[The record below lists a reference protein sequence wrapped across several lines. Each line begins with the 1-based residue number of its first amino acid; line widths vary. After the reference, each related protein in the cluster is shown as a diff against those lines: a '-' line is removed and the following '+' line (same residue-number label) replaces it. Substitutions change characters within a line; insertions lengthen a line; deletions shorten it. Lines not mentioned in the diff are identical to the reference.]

1 MYGYI
6 LRNKIRTTGNFI
18 KNYWMFIVGIMVVFV
33 FAARRIYSAVSL
45 MENISTYLIYVKL
58 GCIFWVFIGVYIKKK
73 PPIII
78 NPATLHYL
86 LYSKRLMHVFVL
98 QYVLQLLFAFI
109 TAFVISFAMYQFSV
123 SLAVLQM
130 TVFIGTYFYVG
141 FLLAWIR
148 YHSADYKTLL
158 IISVTFVFS
167 SILFVLTDGILP
179 VTINVAVII
188 GSFIFIIRYLNIDWN
203 KYKQD
208 LIFINTINTAG
219 ARKDMLQMLQI
230 AEEQQAKRKK
240 AIFIY
245 HFPLNQRNALSI
257 KTLIET
263 IRTPPRIWVILACF
277 ITVGVLIVRT
287 PLFNEIPL
295 LGQPEIAS
303 VIAVFFIVTF
313 FLNVSRIFEKQ
324 LTTLLDKSRKGLF
337 IPFGKSTI
345 IRKICIVPIILFT
358 CSALIVG
365 TILSSRLIAIVIFIV
380 GYNLVFTLRLFLIS
394 YTKRKLDVL
403 FNVATFLLTYMLVW

>member
-1 MYGYI
+1 
-6 LRNKIRTTGNFI
+6 
-18 KNYWMFIVGIMVVFV
+18 
-33 FAARRIYSAVSL
+33 
-45 MENISTYLIYVKL
+45 
-58 GCIFWVFIGVYIKKK
+58 
-73 PPIII
+73 
-78 NPATLHYL
+78 
-86 LYSKRLMHVFVL
+86 
-98 QYVLQLLFAFI
+98 
-109 TAFVISFAMYQFSV
+109 
-123 SLAVLQM
+123 M

-158 IISVTFVFS
+158 IISVTFGFS

-263 IRTPPRIWVILACF
+263 IRTSPRIWVILACF

-287 PLFNEIPL
+287 PLL
-295 LGQPEIAS
+295 TKYLC
-303 VIAVFFIVTF
+303 
-313 FLNVSRIFEKQ
+313 LDSR
-324 LTTLLDKSRKGLF
+324 
-337 IPFGKSTI
+337 
-345 IRKICIVPIILFT
+345 
-358 CSALIVG
+358 
-365 TILSSRLIAIVIFIV
+365 RLPA
-380 GYNLVFTLRLFLIS
+380 
-394 YTKRKLDVL
+394 
-403 FNVATFLLTYMLVW
+403 